1 MTNKSSSWTLVAQ
14 LSPTPEMKLQQNVTQ
29 NGLIC
34 VRIIMVICLAS
45 PGDLCLLLHHTFY
58 SMYHCR
64 NGSAPGDPQCSY
76 QQLHLVFSQVNTQ
89 PPLPQLTGLPRT
101 LQNLDSG
108 LWTGPWTGLWQ
119 GRIQEFK
126 KGGSF

>member
-45 PGDLCLLLHHTFY
+45 PGDLCLCFTTLSIPCITVEMAVHQVTLNVLINNYIWYSLRSTLNLLFL
-58 SMYHCR
+58 
-64 NGSAPGDPQCSY
+64 N
-76 QQLHLVFSQVNTQ
+76 
-89 PPLPQLTGLPRT
+89 
-101 LQNLDSG
+101 
-108 LWTGPWTGLWQ
+108 
-119 GRIQEFK
+119 
-126 KGGSF
+126 